1 MINQLVN
8 EFNQECKFVHEIHES
23 SFIEGLNLTRNNSSQ
38 QVNHIF
44 SSIVECILY
53 KYDPMCENIPQNE
66 RKMYITQTIMKIC
79 SQIDENSSDFYDKF
93 LFNPKIMKKQTIQ
106 QSLQFSE
113 KGDNTLSC
121 LFYLNEYFNTHFVI
135 ISKNIMF
142 ETCIKHKSKDYIQF
156 HNGKY
161 AFVSFDEQF
170 ILGNEDQNPIPRDIK
185 KGLIY
190 INPLKPIAKYKV
202 DELKNIAHD
211 NNIDLKKDT
220 KPKTKKML
228 YDEIIIHKLSQ

>member
-1 MINQLVN
+1 
-8 EFNQECKFVHEIHES
+8 
-23 SFIEGLNLTRNNSSQ
+23 
-38 QVNHIF
+38 
-44 SSIVECILY
+44 
-53 KYDPMCENIPQNE
+53 
-66 RKMYITQTIMKIC
+66 
-79 SQIDENSSDFYDKF
+79 
-93 LFNPKIMKKQTIQ
+93 
-106 QSLQFSE
+106 
-113 KGDNTLSC
+113 
-121 LFYLNEYFNTHFVI
+121 
-135 ISKNIMF
+135 MF
-142 ETCIKHKSKDYIQF
+142 ETCLKHKSKDYIQF